1 MSRVLIRAAAG
12 PGPAPQFAP
21 AALLA
26 SYFAHCC
33 GRSCRQAEEA
43 QATSW
48 WQVPQAAAL
57 PCAAATR
64 KGSALA
70 DTPAGSRFYEG
81 MLHMCHVLVVV
92 CEGEA

>member
-1 MSRVLIRAAAG
+1 
-12 PGPAPQFAP
+12 
-21 AALLA
+21 
-26 SYFAHCC
+26 
-33 GRSCRQAEEA
+33 
-43 QATSW
+43 
-48 WQVPQAAAL
+48 VPQAAAL